1 MDRLDFRTSTEWKW
15 RGSVMGLVEDA
26 GGFVGFS
33 VYAMV
38 TIAVGATLYKA
49 LDSFGTSVIGGVR
62 GRLNV

>member
-1 MDRLDFRTSTEWKW
+1 
-15 RGSVMGLVEDA
+15 MGLVEDA

-38 TIAVGATLYKA
+38 TIAVGATLYRA